1 MQLIHHSPLGA
12 LLIPEVLGE
21 VDPGVPFG
29 VPDDIARSLLRQS
42 DVFQVAE
49 MPTTLAGLKALADAV
64 DVDITG
70 LKTKAD
76 IAAAIANPD
85 STQEA
90 QA

>member
-1 MQLIHHSPLGA
+1 MKLIHHSPLGA
-12 LLIPEVLGE
+12 LQIPEVLGDVE
-21 VDPGVPFG
+21 PDTPFD
-29 VPDDIARSLLRQS
+29 VPDDVAKSLLRQTE
-42 DVFQVAE
+42 VFQVAE
-49 MPTTLAGLKALADAV
+49 MPGTLAGLKALAEAI